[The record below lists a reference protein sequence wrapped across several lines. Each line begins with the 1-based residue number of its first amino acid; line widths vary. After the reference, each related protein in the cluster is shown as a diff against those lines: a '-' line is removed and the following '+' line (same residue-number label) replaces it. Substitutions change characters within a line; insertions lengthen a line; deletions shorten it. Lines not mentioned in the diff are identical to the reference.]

1 MSRFYFI
8 LLYPLSY
15 SPHKCSSSYGK
26 GVDVSKWSKFWASWC
41 RVCRDFQQAQMTGT
55 FVQNHRIR
63 PPSTPLPSKTF
74 QNYIHPFS
82 FAIAYNSPGLPCY
95 QPGIQPGPN
104 SWAVGCSLNACDL
117 RWQSICKLA
126 IRTTVKQLT
135 QPRAWH
141 ATTDIRRYEY
151 SLDSG
156 FNMLQFHATGRF
168 ASIPA

>member
-1 MSRFYFI
+1 MYLSGASSGQVDAGFAVIFNRLKW
-8 LLYPLSY
+8 LLHS
-15 SPHKCSSSYGK
+15 CS
-26 GVDVSKWSKFWASWC
+26 
-41 RVCRDFQQAQMTGT
+41 
-55 FVQNHRIR
+55 HRIR

-74 QNYIHPFS
+74 RNYIHPFS
-82 FAIAYNSPGLPCY
+82 FAIAYNSTGLPCY

-117 RWQSICKLA
+117 RWQSIRKLA

-135 QPRAWH
+135 QPRAWN